1 MSHLRFKEVELAFNR
16 EPVSVNIPKEAPSEY
31 YGKHVFNRQAMFKYL
46 PKDTYD
52 ALIDAIDNKKPLN
65 LAVADSVATGLQKW
79 AIERGCTH
87 YTHWFHPL
95 NEGTAEKHDSFIEH
109 DGKHGVI
116 EKFSG
121 KLLIQQEPDASS
133 FPNGGIRNTFEARGY
148 SAWDISSP
156 AFIHDNTLCIPTIFI
171 AYSGES
177 LDYKTPLL
185 RALNSIDKAATA
197 VAQYFDKNVKHVNS
211 NLGWEQE
218 YFLVDEALFATR
230 PDLIMTGRTLMGHES
245 PKNQQ
250 LEDHYFGAIPMR
262 VEEFMLDLEIEC
274 HKLGIPAKTR
284 HNEVAPNQF
293 ELAPIFEETNLANDH
308 NLLLMKL
315 MAQVARK
322 HHFRVLLHEK
332 PFAGINGSGK
342 HNNWSLSTDTGVLL
356 FKPGKTPTENLQ
368 FITFISNV
376 MSAVYKYNGLIK
388 ASISSATNAHRLGA
402 NEAPPAIIS
411 MFMGTQISNI
421 LDTLINS
428 EKEDSLKFSEKSE
441 LSLNMSQIPELL
453 LDNTDRNRTSPFA
466 FTGNRFEFRAVGSSA
481 NCASA
486 MIAINAA
493 LAEQLM
499 EFKEAVDARVAKG
512 EELFNVI
519 LSECKKLIE
528 KSQAIHFDG
537 NGYSDEWKEEA
548 KRRGL
553 DCETSVPLIFD
564 RYLDE
569 KTVNM
574 FKKVGVFSK
583 VELEARNEVKWET
596 YTKKV
601 QIESRCFGD
610 MALNHILPVAT
621 KYQNMLLDNV
631 YKIKSLFP
639 QEKGEQIAARD
650 LAMIE
655 TMAEHMQFI
664 KDKVQE
670 MVDARKKANRIESER
685 EKAIAY
691 HDTVVPYLDSIRYH
705 IDKLELMV
713 DDEMWPLPKYRE
725 LLFIR

>member
-1 MSHLRFKEVELAFNR
+1 
-16 EPVSVNIPKEAPSEY
+16 
-31 YGKHVFNRQAMFKYL
+31 
-46 PKDTYD
+46 
-52 ALIDAIDNKKPLN
+52 
-65 LAVADSVATGLQKW
+65 
-79 AIERGCTH
+79 
-87 YTHWFHPL
+87 
-95 NEGTAEKHDSFIEH
+95 
-109 DGKHGVI
+109 
-116 EKFSG
+116 
-121 KLLIQQEPDASS
+121 
-133 FPNGGIRNTFEARGY
+133 
-148 SAWDISSP
+148 
-156 AFIHDNTLCIPTIFI
+156 
-171 AYSGES
+171 
-177 LDYKTPLL
+177 
-185 RALNSIDKAATA
+185 
-197 VAQYFDKNVKHVNS
+197 
-211 NLGWEQE
+211 
-218 YFLVDEALFATR
+218 
-230 PDLIMTGRTLMGHES
+230 
-245 PKNQQ
+245 
-250 LEDHYFGAIPMR
+250 
-262 VEEFMLDLEIEC
+262 
-274 HKLGIPAKTR
+274 
-284 HNEVAPNQF
+284 
-293 ELAPIFEETNLANDH
+293 
-308 NLLLMKL
+308 
-315 MAQVARK
+315 
-322 HHFRVLLHEK
+322 
-332 PFAGINGSGK
+332 
-342 HNNWSLSTDTGVLL
+342 
-356 FKPGKTPTENLQ
+356 
-368 FITFISNV
+368 
-376 MSAVYKYNGLIK
+376 
-388 ASISSATNAHRLGA
+388 
-402 NEAPPAIIS
+402 
-411 MFMGTQISNI
+411 
-421 LDTLINS
+421 
-428 EKEDSLKFSEKSE
+428 
-441 LSLNMSQIPELL
+441 
-453 LDNTDRNRTSPFA
+453 
-466 FTGNRFEFRAVGSSA
+466 
-481 NCASA
+481 

-528 KSQAIHFDG
+528 QSQAIHFDG

>member
-52 ALIDAIDNKKPLN
+52 ALIDAIDNKKPLD

-528 KSQAIHFDG
+528 QSQAIHFDG

-574 FKKVGVFSK
+574 FKKVCVFSK